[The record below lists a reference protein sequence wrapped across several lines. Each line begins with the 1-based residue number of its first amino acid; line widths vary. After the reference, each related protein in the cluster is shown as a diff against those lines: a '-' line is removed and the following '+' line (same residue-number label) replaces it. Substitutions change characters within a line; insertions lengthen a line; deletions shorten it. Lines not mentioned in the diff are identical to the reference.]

1 MGPSKPECVCVTP
14 ICVEQGKYTAAGE
27 EAEVRVFACAPGLDR
42 PSPEPR
48 NPRCA
53 CREEYASRLVR
64 MAMGAYRRARLEGT
78 SDAVTGKVP
87 ACVCV
92 CVCVRER
99 EREAEKEREKE
110 RETSRGGGG
119 E

>member
-27 EAEVRVFACAPGLDR
+27 EAEVCVFACAPGLDR

-92 CVCVRER
+92 CV
-99 EREAEKEREKE
+99 
-110 RETSRGGGG
+110 
-119 E
+119 